1 MDQIEAL
8 NKMKPCSEA
17 LPHPG
22 WEELLAL
29 LGRYGVDRME
39 SVGLIDTSYD
49 EADIRWNYIIDKQYV
64 LRFTNAPEMTEER
77 FADLN
82 RLPPSCR
89 GRTGDSSTA
98 GRSCRPTF
106 PNT

>member
-1 MDQIEAL
+1 MGQIEAL

-29 LGRYGVDRME
+29 LGQYGVDRME

-49 EADIRWNYIIDKQYV
+49 EADIRWN
-64 LRFTNAPEMTEER
+64 
-77 FADLN
+77 
-82 RLPPSCR
+82 
-89 GRTGDSSTA
+89 
-98 GRSCRPTF
+98 
-106 PNT
+106 